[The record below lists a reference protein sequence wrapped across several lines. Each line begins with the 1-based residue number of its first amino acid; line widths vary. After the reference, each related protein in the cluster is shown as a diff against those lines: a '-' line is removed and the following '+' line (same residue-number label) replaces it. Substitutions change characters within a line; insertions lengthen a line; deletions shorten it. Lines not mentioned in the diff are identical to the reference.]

1 MNINAQN
8 LDYYQLNQAIRQAEG
23 PVVIDH
29 CLGQRFI
36 GTALGAGRSLTIH
49 GVSGNAMGA
58 YLDGGSIEVFGDVQE
73 ATGDTM
79 NAGTIVVH
87 GSAGDATGYSMRGGV
102 ILIEGDVGYR
112 AGIHMKSYG
121 SKVPVLIV
129 GGAAGSFLGEYQ
141 AGGLIL
147 VLGLGCE
154 DRAPYN
160 YFCGTGMHGG
170 KIVVRSDYIP
180 ENLPDQVVPHDLD
193 QAGLEEIMPYLE
205 RYCSTFGVPVE
216 RILPHRFYALT
227 PNTASPYKR
236 LYAMN

>member
-49 GVSGNAMGA
+49 GVPGNAMGA

-87 GSAGDATGYSMRGGV
+87 GSAGTPPATPCGAASFSLRGMWATG
-102 ILIEGDVGYR
+102 R
-112 AGIHMKSYG
+112 A
-121 SKVPVLIV
+121 
-129 GGAAGSFLGEYQ
+129 
-141 AGGLIL
+141 
-147 VLGLGCE
+147 
-154 DRAPYN
+154 
-160 YFCGTGMHGG
+160 
-170 KIVVRSDYIP
+170 
-180 ENLPDQVVPHDLD
+180 
-193 QAGLEEIMPYLE
+193 
-205 RYCSTFGVPVE
+205 ST
-216 RILPHRFYALT
+216 
-227 PNTASPYKR
+227 
-236 LYAMN
+236 

>member
-8 LDYYQLNQAIRQAEG
+8 LDYYQLNQAIRRAEG

-49 GVSGNAMGA
+49 GVPGNAMGA

-102 ILIEGDVGYR
+102 ILIERDVGYR

-154 DRAPYN
+154 DRAPITTSAARG
-160 YFCGTGMHGG
+160 CTGERSSSAPTISRRTCPTRWSPMTWTRRAWRRSCPIWSGTAPPSACPWSASCPIG
-170 KIVVRSDYIP
+170 
-180 ENLPDQVVPHDLD
+180 
-193 QAGLEEIMPYLE
+193 
-205 RYCSTFGVPVE
+205 STPS
-216 RILPHRFYALT
+216 PLT
-227 PNTASPYKR
+227 PPAPTSGC
-236 LYAMN
+236 MQ